1 MKYIVLWSLL
11 VHVSDPCPDSNP
23 FGINDGITSC
33 LAYHGHTERQQ
44 RSKVF
49 TNRAE
54 AFQFYNRGL
63 DTYGIDSLKI
73 DSIYAK

>member
-11 VHVSDPCPDSNP
+11 VQVSDPCTDSNP
-23 FGINDGITSC
+23 FGNGGGITC
-33 LAYHGHTERQQ
+33 LVYHGHTERQQ

-49 TNRAE
+49 TDRAE

-63 DTYGIDSLKI
+63 NTYGIDSVKI
-73 DSIYAK
+73 DSINAK